1 MSYGALRFLYDNL
14 LTAAMIT
21 PDSQATGIVSGVDMV
36 QGTGSATMYATGAF
50 SGADD
55 EIYIVQCDSITGG
68 VSIEQATFRWKHA
81 GDAAWAAT
89 GVTASATLTTL
100 DNAVQIAFLAGDGND
115 FALYDK
121 WQFTATATWRPQ
133 NMLDRDRDTTFRSGA
148 TKNLVINLG
157 SAKQITAFALCD
169 HNFVAGQTVLKLQGH
184 TANSWGSPAYDSGAL
199 TITDPLILYLDK
211 TYQYWRVVI
220 TDSGIAYADIAEL
233 FLGLFLELGI
243 RHAVWETPETLSY
256 TMIGDASASGALRRF
271 AYTQQH
277 AISLSFDQKLSNA
290 DVTALTIMQM
300 ALVDI
305 ATTGR
310 VLPLFVHVFSDDVTT
325 LRLYHWQNI
334 NAFTR
339 NYAYVD
345 QNTVTLELSEV
356 VKNRV

>member
-1 MSYGALRFLYDNL
+1 MSYGALRFLYDNKV
-14 LTAAMIT
+14 TAAMIT
-21 PDSQATGIVSGVDMV
+21 PDSQATGIVSGVDMT

-100 DNAVQIAFLAGDGND
+100 DNAVQVAFLAGTGND

-133 NMLDRDRDTTFRSGA
+133 TLIDRDRDTVFRSGA

-157 SAKQITAFALCD
+157 SAKQITAFALFD
-169 HNFVAGQTVLKLQGH
+169 HNLVAGQTVLKLQGH
-184 TANSWGSPAYDSGAL
+184 TANSWGSPAYDSSNL
-199 TITDPLILYLDK
+199 TITDPLVLYLDK

-220 TDSGIAYADIAEL
+220 TDSGISYAEIAEL
-233 FLGLFLELGI
+233 FLGTYLELGV
-243 RHAVWETPETLSY
+243 RHAVWGTPETIGY
-256 TMIGDASASGALRRF
+256 TMMGDASQSGTLRRF
-271 AYTQQH
+271 ALTQQ
-277 AISLSFDQKLSNA
+277 AALSLSFDQKLDNA
-290 DVTALTIMQM
+290 DMTALLTMQA
-300 ALVDI
+300 ALIDLDV
-305 ATTGR
+305 TGR
-310 VLPLFVHVFSDDVTT
+310 VLPMFVHFFSDEMAS
-325 LRLYHWQNI
+325 LKLYHWQNI
-334 NAFTR
+334 NAVQR
-339 NYAYVD
+339 NYTYVD
-345 QNTVTLELSEV
+345 QNTVTLELNEV